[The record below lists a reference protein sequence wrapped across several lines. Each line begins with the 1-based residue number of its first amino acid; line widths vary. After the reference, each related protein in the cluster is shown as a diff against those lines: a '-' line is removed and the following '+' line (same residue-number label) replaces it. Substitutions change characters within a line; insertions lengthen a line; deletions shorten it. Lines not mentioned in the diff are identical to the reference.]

1 MNMREEERQAIEEF
15 LELVEEYKDSFT
27 IVEGKSD
34 KAALKQL
41 GFTNV
46 ITLST
51 ALYKI
56 VEQALE
62 SEERKVIVLT
72 DLDSEGKKLYSKLK
86 HELGQK
92 GIHIDDKLRNALFKT
107 QLRQIEGLTT
117 YLEKKNNLLKH
128 RPFPLL

>member
-1 MNMREEERQAIEEF
+1 MKMKQEDEAVEEF
-15 LELVEEYKDSFT
+15 LELVEEYKDVFT

-34 KAALKQL
+34 KAALKHL

-56 VEQALE
+56 VEASIE
-62 SEERKVIVLT
+62 SQEKKVVVLT

-107 QLRQIEGLTT
+107 QLRQIEGLTK
-117 YLEKKNNLLKH
+117 YLERFEN
-128 RPFPLL
+128 